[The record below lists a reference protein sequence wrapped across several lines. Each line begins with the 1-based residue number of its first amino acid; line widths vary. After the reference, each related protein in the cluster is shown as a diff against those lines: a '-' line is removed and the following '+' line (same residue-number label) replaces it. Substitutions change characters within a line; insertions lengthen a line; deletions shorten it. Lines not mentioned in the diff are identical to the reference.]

1 MIGCLVERENT
12 IGQSSHGQRCPKGKG
27 VLGRDNKRSDG
38 KRISPRGKATPPT
51 TNMKS
56 ETAADLIISDK
67 NFQEIVNY
75 GYGLWRGEKRKR
87 REESG
92 EGSVCVR

>member
-1 MIGCLVERENT
+1 MAKA
-12 IGQSSHGQRCPKGKG
+12 HMDKG
-27 VLGRDNKRSDG
+27 VPREKACWDETTKGQMGRG
-38 KRISPRGKATPPT
+38 YLRGVRRPPT

-87 REESG
+87 REEKG
-92 EGSVCVR
+92 EGSV